1 MNTPAKPAL
10 PEPVALIDPRALAR
24 GDASLH
30 CITRPEYRSIAD
42 ADAGVEYVPVYTRA
56 AIDAAVAEA
65 WAVPVLT
72 AFDDAVAAEIQRV
85 SHVEYD
91 AHEICKHF
99 AGEVRKRLAATPSPT
114 EQISPPQ
121 KTSDCGHGH
130 VYPRPDGVKAR
141 CGGPGLC
148 GLCSRDQGLLL
159 ASQKS
164 PSPTEPAMPADQ
176 STIPKGWVPL
186 RMEWEPGYPEDVAFG
201 PQRMMDRLKKWL
213 DKYFARVVAERNAD
227 AMPAERVALSNEQIQ
242 QHVFA
247 VLQRHSSER
256 LWESF
261 TYQRG
266 PYEITEL
273 QPAVVE
279 ICRAVIA
286 EYERVSGITPAQGE
300 QP

>member
-1 MNTPAKPAL
+1 MSTMTTPKPAL

-65 WAVPVLT
+65 RAVPV
-72 AFDDAVAAEIQRV
+72 A
-85 SHVEYD
+85 HVEETPAGPKLYVNGVCVRWELGCVHD
-91 AHEICKHF
+91 AAFHE
-99 AGEVRKRLAATPSPT
+99 LARRINSTN
-114 EQISPPQ
+114 
-121 KTSDCGHGH
+121 
-130 VYPRPDGVKAR
+130 
-141 CGGPGLC
+141 
-148 GLCSRDQGLLL
+148 
-159 ASQKS
+159 

-286 EYERVSGITPAQGE
+286 EYERVNGITPAQGE
-300 QP
+300 QL